1 MPCPRMRSAW
11 AATSTGPNP
20 PSLDESPRS
29 APLRAWAAVQI
40 VTPRASSSCRMAP
53 ERLPSGRPVLPGPCH
68 TDQPDALMLQLCQL
82 QGGLPGVGRHYDLVD
97 SLLPGGFHR
106 QLQGGFGVLG
116 SLSVK
121 CHGASSCFQ
130 SRHNRPMGAKSR
142 PQRHNRCPRLLYH
155 AAGRFC
161 NAPARNPL
169 SPAGNV

>member
-1 MPCPRMRSAW
+1 MGSHLHRAIPAQSGRKSPLG
-11 AATSTGPNP
+11 AAQGMGGCTDRHAPGFQLLPHGPGKI
-20 PSLDESPRS
+20 
-29 APLRAWAAVQI
+29 AV
-40 VTPRASSSCRMAP
+40 RASGLA
-53 ERLPSGRPVLPGPCH
+53 PGPCH